1 MGITLIVV
9 SQQVVTDR
17 VSRLSLVDWTGVEA
31 VPGNSPCVRPYPKPT
46 QVDR

>member
-1 MGITLIVV
+1 MGITLIFV

-17 VSRLSLVDWTGVEA
+17 VSRLALLDWRGGGA